1 MGQLKVFNIL
11 FALIC
16 AYANQNL
23 YRLIVAKKILKSD
36 FKFNLIDHL
45 SLYNLNRKLK
55 WKIYK

>member
-23 YRLIVAKKILKSD
+23 FRLIVAKKIFKSD
-36 FKFNLIDHL
+36 FKFSLIDHL
-45 SLYNLNRKLK
+45 SLYKLNRKLNNK
-55 WKIYK
+55 

>member
-23 YRLIVAKKILKSD
+23 FRLIVAKKIFKSD

-45 SLYNLNRKLK
+45 SLYNLNRKLNDK
-55 WKIYK
+55 

>member
-1 MGQLKVFNIL
+1 MGQLKVFNIV

-23 YRLIVAKKILKSD
+23 YRLIVAKKIFKTD

-45 SLYNLNRKLK
+45 SFYNLNRKLNDK
-55 WKIYK
+55 

>member
-23 YRLIVAKKILKSD
+23 FRLIVAKKIFKSD
-36 FKFNLIDHL
+36 FKFNSIDYL
-45 SLYNLNRKLK
+45 SLYNLNRKLNDK
-55 WKIYK
+55 